1 MESGSPPALHP
12 IKPDGSSK
20 QPFTDARK
28 PSAET
33 LVDAILVSA
42 AAAVSEI
49 SSGDGVEDD
58 GANET
63 DCTQEE
69 EDGAEFE
76 EDEELPS
83 DNEEDEVEGGDAGAT
98 TSIADAGS
106 APAFNDHEYL
116 N

>member
-1 MESGSPPALHP
+1 MESGSSPNLHA
-12 IKPDGSSK
+12 IKSDGSSK

-42 AAAVSEI
+42 AAAVTEI
-49 SSGDGVEDD
+49 SGVDRFEDD

-63 DCTQEE
+63 DCTHED

-83 DNEEDEVEGGDAGAT
+83 DNEEDEVEDGDADAS
-98 TSIADAGS
+98 TSSADGGS
-106 APAFNDHEYL
+106 APAFNDTRL
-116 N
+116 Q